1 MRTRWINKAMQVW
14 SIVRC
19 LFYPAFFNIKI
30 LGIIAM
36 IGFTT
41 TSYKTLGDTLP
52 NDARPFTRAELYAYI
67 SEKTQ
72 VWSEGRVFHSEAGT
86 LLLLWEGK
94 YGKGTWSTDDDGTL
108 CWHVWSWD
116 EVLCQTF
123 YHNDDVVSI
132 IFKGVTL
139 LAPEL
144 QEGNTLVN
152 LAAETES
159 PAKFVLGLR
168 ADFDNKLLTKE
179 DAIDLISG
187 KTVIWEPGLG
197 LFYSHD
203 LTLMK
208 IWNGVRGTGTW
219 SVSDEGAVCWQVP
232 GWGKTPCEF
241 YYYKGE
247 ELMVI
252 FEGVHSKASKH
263 VEGNTIG
270 SF

>member
-1 MRTRWINKAMQVW
+1 MRVSPRLKN
-14 SIVRC
+14 
-19 LFYPAFFNIKI
+19 LFPPELFNIKM

-36 IGFTT
+36 VGVTMM
-41 TSYKTLGDTLP
+41 SYKTMGDTLS

-72 VWSEGRVFHSEAGT
+72 VWSEGRVFHSETGT

-94 YGKGTWSTDDDGTL
+94 YGKGTWTTDDNGVL

-116 EVLCQTF
+116 EVLCQAF
-123 YHNDDVVSI
+123 NHNDNVVSI
-132 IFKGVTL
+132 VFKEETL

-144 QEGNTLVN
+144 EEGNTVAN
-152 LAAETES
+152 LSVRGES
-159 PAKFVLGLR
+159 SAKFVLGLSE
-168 ADFDNKLLTKE
+168 DFDNKLLNRE
-179 DAIDLISG
+179 EAIDLLSG
-187 KTVIWEPGLG
+187 KTVIWGPSQG
-197 LFYSHD
+197 LFYSPD
-203 LTLMK
+203 LTLIK

-219 SVSDEGAVCWQVP
+219 SVSKEGAVCWDVP
-232 GWGKTPCEF
+232 GWGKTPCES

-247 ELMVI
+247 ELMTI